1 MSRINL
7 RWFVSFVYLHCFQIN
22 FYGAAHNFMPIE
34 VERTLNPFL
43 ITELHERK
51 PLFQLNLH
59 YIATVPE

>member
-1 MSRINL
+1 M
-7 RWFVSFVYLHCFQIN
+7 HCFQIN

-43 ITELHERK
+43 IAELHERK